1 MGISVIVLTF
11 NSEDVIADTLA
22 AAAQVS
28 DDLHVVD
35 SFSTDRTV
43 EIARA
48 AGATVVQRPFAN
60 YSDQRN
66 WAMANL
72 PSHHPWQLHL
82 DADEILSAALI
93 AEIKNLDGHWPD
105 GIDGFFIPRL
115 TRFLGRDL
123 WHGGY
128 FPTYHMRLFRKGCAE
143 AEDRKYDQHFVLKG
157 RGRELS
163 GHLIDDHRMTIG
175 EWTQRH
181 NRWADLEAEDVMQSG
196 SGVTIRADA
205 RGNPIERARAR
216 KVSYYRKPI
225 FLRAFMLFSYRFFFR
240 GGFRDGLPGLI
251 YCFLQSGWS
260 RFLVDAKIYER
271 KLKARA
277 PK

>member
-1 MGISVIVLTF
+1 MGISVIVLSF
-11 NSEDVIADTLA
+11 NSENVIADTLA
-22 AAAQVS
+22 AAVRVS

-35 SFSTDRTV
+35 SFSGDRTV

-48 AGATVVQRPFAN
+48 AGAAVVQRPFVH

-72 PSHHPWQLHL
+72 PLRHPWQLHL
-82 DADEILSAALI
+82 DSDEILSDALI
-93 AEIKNLDGHWPD
+93 AEIANLDGRWPD

-128 FPTYHMRLFRKGCAE
+128 FPTYHMRLFRSGCAE
-143 AEDRKYDQHFVLKG
+143 AEDRKYDQHFVLKTQG
-157 RGRELS
+157 RALS
-163 GHLIDDHRMTIG
+163 GHLIDNHRMTIG

-181 NRWADLEAEDVMQSG
+181 NRWAELEADDVLQASG
-196 SGVTIRADA
+196 GPVIRADA

-216 KVSYYRKPI
+216 KSSYYRKPI
-225 FLRAFMLFSYRFFFR
+225 FLRAFLLFFYRYLWG

-251 YCFLQSGWS
+251 YCFLQACWY
-260 RFLVDAKIYER
+260 RFLVDAKLYER
-271 KLKARA
+271 TLKTRRE
-277 PK
+277 